1 LTSLAIGSANF
12 PVERY
17 LTLVVKFMAE
27 RARAGMAM
35 MQAASRQGKVTKIGR
50 TGFMNGRE

>member
-1 LTSLAIGSANF
+1 
-12 PVERY
+12 
-17 LTLVVKFMAE
+17 MAE
-27 RARAGMAM
+27 PARAGMAM